1 MTIWSDVDFSSST
14 SSCTITL
21 WGYDG
26 LWTKEYQHDQVF
38 HLARRWLLIQWSEW
52 AVNIL
57 GAIHLIEIFLAKKIM
72 IITSKLSRA
81 VLLPPIRLGRLY
93 YSYQSVCV
101 GYVARSSQIAQDML
115 VALSRLRRVGC
126 SQFIM
131 IINRKAEKLH
141 ILDTLLSLQQSSDK
155 SSACNRRSYCGIDW

>member
-26 LWTKEYQHDQVF
+26 LWTKEYQHDHVF

-57 GAIHLIEIFLAKKIM
+57 GAIHLIEISLAKKIM

-93 YSYQSVCV
+93 CSYQSVCV

-115 VALSRLRRVGC
+115 VALIRLHRVGF
-126 SQFIM
+126 SQSM
-131 IINRKAEKLH
+131 IIMNRKTDITHPWYTSEFCMLH
-141 ILDTLLSLQQSSDK
+141 VTDEVVVV
-155 SSACNRRSYCGIDW
+155 